1 MYNMEALKEN
11 LIAGKADEVRK
22 NVEEALSL
30 GLSAQ
35 TILNE
40 GLIKAM
46 DVVGKRF
53 KANEIYVPEVL
64 VAARAMHTGMGVLKP
79 LFIKQGVKK
88 IGKIAVGTVSGD
100 LHNIGKNLVAVMME
114 GAGFDVIDLGVNV
127 SPEKFVE
134 AVREHKPLFLG
145 MSALLT
151 TTMLSMPKVIDA
163 LKEAG
168 LRDNVRVLVGGA
180 PVSRKFAK
188 EIGADGYADDARG
201 AVEIAKELMR
211 TK

>member
-1 MYNMEALKEN
+1 MDNIEALREN
-11 LIAGKADEVRK
+11 LIAGKADGVRK

-40 GLIKAM
+40 GLVKAM

-64 VAARAMHTGMGVLKP
+64 VAARAMHAGMDLLKP
-79 LFIKQGVKK
+79 LFVKGGVKK
-88 IGKIAVGTVSGD
+88 IGKFVIGTVSGD
-100 LHNIGKNLVAVMME
+100 LHDIGKNLVAVMME
-114 GAGFDVIDLGVNV
+114 GAGFEVVDLGVDV
-127 SPEKFVE
+127 SSEKFVD
-134 AVREHKPLFLG
+134 AVREEKPTFLG

-151 TTMLSMPKVIDA
+151 TTMLSMPKVIDT

-168 LRDNVRVLVGGA
+168 LRDKVKVIIGGA
-180 PVSRKFAK
+180 PVSREFAK
-188 EIGADGYADDARG
+188 EIGADGYADDARS
-201 AVEIAKELMR
+201 AVEIARELM
-211 TK
+211 